1 MVIADSAVETRLLA
15 LDLCAQAEHGE
26 DELLV
31 ACAPE
36 AALLD
41 SSSG

>member
-1 MVIADSAVETRLLA
+1 MVIADGAVETRLLA

-26 DELLV
+26 DGLLV
-31 ACAPE
+31 ACAPGRRRT
-36 AALLD
+36 